1 MFQKKRGEKKVSY
14 KNEIKSTSEAFSIQ
28 MLILRGKKEEKNKE
42 KICGPM
48 LNFFVE
54 RRKKGT
60 ENLLLLREDREK
72 NTGQGA
78 ELCNVH
84 FVISGLNIYILI

>member
-1 MFQKKRGEKKVSY
+1 
-14 KNEIKSTSEAFSIQ
+14 
-28 MLILRGKKEEKNKE
+28 MLGKKEEKNKE
-42 KICGPM
+42 EICGPM

-78 ELCNVH
+78 ELYIVH
-84 FVISGLNIYILI
+84 FVVSGLNIYILIPNPVLVSQFDTSPLTHC

>member
-1 MFQKKRGEKKVSY
+1 
-14 KNEIKSTSEAFSIQ
+14 
-28 MLILRGKKEEKNKE
+28 MLTLRGKKEEKNKE

-60 ENLLLLREDREK
+60 ENLLLLRDGVKKKSTFFRK
-72 NTGQGA
+72 K
-78 ELCNVH
+78 
-84 FVISGLNIYILI
+84 S